1 MFKLHHTTAV
11 MELNVARRADLFSPG
26 APPTGTDVTRARDPV
41 TQFTSEIRYTSGR
54 VEGPVTVQLPQ
65 GLGPLGVVERAVIAY
80 VCTQYATGRAD
91 PGGAVTFS
99 LHALARW
106 IGWVHPNAGQYD
118 RLERAVTTIALV
130 RFIQWWDYLEPV
142 APGSPTG
149 AARQRYQRVNV
160 TSLFGFCDTADIE
173 TRAHAADRRAQD
185 GLPSNAQRAVR
196 LWLNQRMR
204 QQLDAGVSVRIPLD
218 VLQHIG
224 LRHELAAHL
233 YYLIASKRHGGQPV
247 EIADRVWVQMIRP
260 TPAWRRNLRAR
271 TAVACQVVSAADPSL
286 AVSVIETGSGRWKI
300 VAHPV
305 NPVPDPGPDGGGA
318 SPARPRPRGPMG
330 PLGPMTHA
338 APETQTRRGFPGSA
352 CCSNPELLLQQPRTS
367 VAATPNF
374 RGCNP
379 ERPLVPTA
387 RNTAELGEIR

>member
-1 MFKLHHTTAV
+1 
-11 MELNVARRADLFSPG
+11 MELNVARRADLFSPV
-26 APPTGTDVTRARDPV
+26 APSTATDLTRARDPV
-41 TQFTSEIRYTSGR
+41 TQYTSEVRYTSGR

-91 PGGAVTFS
+91 PDGAVAFS

-142 APGSPTG
+142 APGSPKG
-149 AARQRYQRVNV
+149 ARQRCQRVNV

-173 TRAHAADRRAQD
+173 TRAHAADRRAQE
-185 GLPSNAQRAVR
+185 GRPSNAQRAVR
-196 LWLNQRMR
+196 LWLNQRIR

-218 VLQHIG
+218 VLQRIG
-224 LRHELAAHL
+224 LRRELAAHL
-233 YYLIASKRHGGQPV
+233 YYLIASKRSAGQPV
-247 EIADRVWVQMIRP
+247 EIADRVWAQVIRP

-271 TAVACQVVSAADPSL
+271 TTAACQVVSAADPSL

-300 VAHPV
+300 VARPV
-305 NPVPDPGPDGGGA
+305 NPVPAPGPDGGGA
-318 SPARPRPRGPMG
+318 SLACPRPRGPMG

-338 APETQTRRGFPGSA
+338 APETQARRGLPGSA
-352 CCSNPELLLQQPRTS
+352 CCSNPELLLPQPRTS
-367 VAATPNF
+367 VAATPNN

-379 ERPLVPTA
+379 EHPSALV
-387 RNTAELGEIR
+387 G